1 MGKEINSKMPT
12 LHCFEKQVG
21 ELQLTET
28 NSICKNVPELCM
40 NKVLKEIPIPFT
52 SYSINNKAGELL
64 IQELLHDHY

>member
-1 MGKEINSKMPT
+1 MGKETISKTPT

-28 NSICKNVPELCM
+28 NRICKIVPELCM
-40 NKVLKEIPIPFT
+40 NKVLKEIPIPLT

-64 IQELLHDHY
+64 IQELLHDYY